1 MLCLWYEKWISKKY
15 FKVQRFYQCSQW
27 RWMAVT
33 SKQNKVI
40 NKLLKGWTNLR
51 IIYLLIGLVLI
62 IHTIMDRQ
70 IIGVFLGLYILFM
83 GLFGFG
89 CAGGNCEI
97 KENKK

>member
-1 MLCLWYEKWISKKY
+1 
-15 FKVQRFYQCSQW
+15 
-27 RWMAVT
+27 
-33 SKQNKVI
+33 VI
-40 NKLLKGWTNLR
+40 NSLLKGWTTVR